1 MCSFLLMERHKLGLH
16 DTWILREIF
25 GPQRKEVIL
34 NWRKLHSEEL
44 HDLYFPLD
52 ISQVIRQKRMRLA
65 GYVARKV
72 EEERSTEVF
81 GGEA

>member
-1 MCSFLLMERHKLGLH
+1 MERHKLWLH
-16 DTWILREIF
+16 ETWVLREIF

-44 HDLYFPLD
+44 HDLYFALD

-65 GYVARKV
+65 GHVARKV
-72 EEERSTEVF
+72 EE
-81 GGEA
+81 